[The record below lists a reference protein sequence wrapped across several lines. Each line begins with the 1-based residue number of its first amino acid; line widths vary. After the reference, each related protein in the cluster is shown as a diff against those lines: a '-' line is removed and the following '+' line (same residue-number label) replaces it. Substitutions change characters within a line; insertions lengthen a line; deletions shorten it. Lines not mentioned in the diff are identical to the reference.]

1 MANAQALTLEGTG
14 VSRSCVSAMLSL
26 LLQALLHASN
36 PVNGKRFV
44 NLLACLQ
51 GWDLQI
57 KWFKSFLNQLLK
69 LLQADGLYRR

>member
-1 MANAQALTLEGTG
+1 
-14 VSRSCVSAMLSL
+14 MLSL
-26 LLQALLHASN
+26 LLQALLHGSN

>member
-1 MANAQALTLEGTG
+1 MEGIG
-14 VSRSCVSAMLSL
+14 VSKSCINTMLSL
-26 LLQALLHASN
+26 LLQALLHGSN

-44 NLLACLQ
+44 NLLAYLQ

-57 KWFKSFLNQLLK
+57 KWLKSFLNQLLK

>member
-1 MANAQALTLEGTG
+1 MEGIG
-14 VSRSCVSAMLSL
+14 VSKSCINTMLSL
-26 LLQALLHASN
+26 LLQALLHGSN

-57 KWFKSFLNQLLK
+57 KWFESFLNQLLK